1 MTGRHLRE
9 NGRGAGRL
17 AALVPFTNTNLEP
30 DLALL
35 APPGVSV
42 HIARLGG
49 YDVDAVPDEAQMGG
63 LGEAALEE
71 PLRLVAGVRPD
82 VILYGCTSATLA
94 HGPAFDA
101 AMSARA
107 ATLAGAPVVTAA
119 GAVVAACRHLGLGRI
134 AFASPYVPSLNDRAI
149 AFLADAGIET
159 VHRAEVPGAL
169 SNHEQGALTPDDV
182 LAIGRRA
189 QHPSAEGIV
198 LSCTDMRA
206 VEIVE
211 ELEAETGLP
220 VITSNQ
226 ALIFAALPHLGRA
239 QPRVPCGRLLS
250 AARAA

>member
-1 MTGRHLRE
+1 MSGLAPRGS
-9 NGRGAGRL
+9 GRGAGRL

-35 APPGVSV
+35 APAGVSL

-94 HGPAFDA
+94 HGTAFDTA
-101 AMSARA
+101 LAARA
-107 ATLAGAPVVTAA
+107 ADLAGAPVVTAA
-119 GAVVAACRHLGLGRI
+119 GAVLAACRRLGLGRI
-134 AFASPYVPSLNDRAI
+134 AFASPYVPSLNDRAV
-149 AFLADAGIET
+149 AFLSGAGIET
-159 VHRAEVPGAL
+159 VHRAEMPGTL
-169 SNHEQGALTPDDV
+169 GNHDQGALTPEAV
-182 LAIGRRA
+182 FALGRRA
-189 QHPSAEGIV
+189 NHPSAEGIL

-211 ELEAETGLP
+211 ALEADTGKP

-226 ALIFAALPHLGRA
+226 ALIFAALPHLGQA
-239 QPRVPCGRLLS
+239 SAGIPCGRLLRPAH
-250 AARAA
+250 AA